1 MTVHITDPYAA
12 ARLRKDEMFIDFNA
26 RLHNWQIIAMVAV
39 AANVILA
46 AGMIFI
52 AQNSRA
58 IPYVIKTDD
67 LGRALAVGP
76 AQEVKVTDAK
86 IIEAFFNEYI
96 EDARTIVADADL
108 IRKGLDR
115 VYQATIPSVRD
126 NFLTKYYQANDPFE
140 YAKKVGTRHVEVLVC
155 LQQAENTYAIEWRET
170 ERNYDSQVLSEF
182 RYKALV
188 SIIRVP
194 KTTKDQFR
202 EEPWNPFGF
211 RVTSI
216 SWSKI
221 Q

>member
-1 MTVHITDPYAA
+1 MGVPISDPYAA
-12 ARLRKDEMFIDFNA
+12 GRLRKDEIFIDFNA
-26 RLHNWQIIAMVAV
+26 RTRNWQIVAMIAVM
-39 AANVILA
+39 ANVILA
-46 AGMIFI
+46 VGIFFV
-52 AQNSRA
+52 AENSRA

-67 LGRALAVGP
+67 LGRAVAVGP
-76 AQEVKVTDAK
+76 AQEIKVTDAK

-96 EDARTIVADADL
+96 EDARTIVADGDL

-170 ERNYDSQVLSEF
+170 ERNYDSQVLSES

-188 SIIRVP
+188 SIVRVP

-202 EEPWNPFGF
+202 DEPWNPFGF

-216 SWSKI
+216 SWSKT

>member
-1 MTVHITDPYAA
+1 MTVHTTDPYAA

-140 YAKKVGTRHVEVLVC
+140 YAKTSCKVVC
-155 LQQAENTYAIEWRET
+155 AKWCTVYR
-170 ERNYDSQVLSEF
+170 
-182 RYKALV
+182 
-188 SIIRVP
+188 
-194 KTTKDQFR
+194 
-202 EEPWNPFGF
+202 
-211 RVTSI
+211 
-216 SWSKI
+216 
-221 Q
+221 